1 MDGQEQT
8 LTVEES
14 APDREAALSG
24 PGEGLLGAGEEIS
37 GRETPL
43 EEAAVEREV
52 PREGAGAGADR
63 RGEVETFLRT
73 FPGVEAGDI
82 PEEVWAR
89 AAGGLGLT
97 GAWALYE
104 NGLLRQRLA
113 ALEQNG
119 ANRARCLGS
128 LGSRQS
134 VSGGGSIEAYWE
146 EAGG

>member
-1 MDGQEQT
+1 
-8 LTVEES
+8 
-14 APDREAALSG
+14 
-24 PGEGLLGAGEEIS
+24 
-37 GRETPL
+37 
-43 EEAAVEREV
+43 
-52 PREGAGAGADR
+52 
-63 RGEVETFLRT
+63 VETFLDA
-73 FPGVEAGDI
+73 FPGVEVRDI

-119 ANRARCLGS
+119 ENRARSLGS

-134 VSGGGSIEAYWE
+134 VTGGGSIEAYWE
-146 EAGG
+146 EAGR

>member
-1 MDGQEQT
+1 MEHEELEELTGESVSGEEMPSEETALTPEEPAEESEREAPAEQPAGDDWRRE
-8 LTVEES
+8 VEE
-14 APDREAALSG
+14 
-24 PGEGLLGAGEEIS
+24 
-37 GRETPL
+37 
-43 EEAAVEREV
+43 
-52 PREGAGAGADR
+52 
-63 RGEVETFLRT
+63 FLDT
-73 FPGVEAGDI
+73 FPGVEVGDI

-119 ANRARCLGS
+119 ENRARSLGS

-134 VSGGGSIEAYWE
+134 VNGGGSIEAYWE
-146 EAGG
+146 EAGR

>member
-1 MDGQEQT
+1 MENEELEA
-8 LTVEES
+8 LTGESGSGEETPAEETSLTPEGPVEET
-14 APDREAALSG
+14 E
-24 PGEGLLGAGEEIS
+24 GEEAPA
-37 GRETPL
+37 EQPA
-43 EEAAVEREV
+43 E
-52 PREGAGAGADR
+52 ADR
-63 RGEVETFLRT
+63 RREVETFLNT
-73 FPGVEAGDI
+73 FPRVEAGDI

-89 AAGGLGLT
+89 AAEGLGLT

-119 ANRARCLGS
+119 ENRARSLGS

-146 EAGG
+146 EAGR

>member
-1 MDGQEQT
+1 MEHEELEE
-8 LTVEES
+8 LTGESVSGGETSVEETLLM
-14 APDREAALSG
+14 PEG
-24 PGEGLLGAGEEIS
+24 PAEE
-37 GRETPL
+37 T
-43 EEAAVEREV
+43 EEAPAEQ
-52 PREGAGAGADR
+52 PPGDHR
-63 RGEVETFLRT
+63 RREVETFLDT
-73 FPGVEAGDI
+73 FPGVEVEDI
-82 PEEVWAR
+82 PEGVWAR

-119 ANRARCLGS
+119 ENRARSLGS

-146 EAGG
+146 EAGR

>member
-1 MDGQEQT
+1 MEHEELEE
-8 LTVEES
+8 LTGESVSGGETSVEETLLM
-14 APDREAALSG
+14 PEG
-24 PGEGLLGAGEEIS
+24 PAEETEEDPAERPAGDH
-37 GRETPL
+37 RR
-43 EEAAVEREV
+43 REV
-52 PREGAGAGADR
+52 EI
-63 RGEVETFLRT
+63 FLET
-73 FPGVEAGDI
+73 FPGVEVRDI

-119 ANRARCLGS
+119 ENRARSLGS

-146 EAGG
+146 EAGR

>member
-1 MDGQEQT
+1 MENEKLEEQVE
-8 LTVEES
+8 LTGESVSDEEMPVEETS
-14 APDREAALSG
+14 LMPEGSVEETGGEKAPAEQPVGDH
-24 PGEGLLGAGEEIS
+24 
-37 GRETPL
+37 
-43 EEAAVEREV
+43 
-52 PREGAGAGADR
+52 R
-63 RGEVETFLRT
+63 RREVETFLDT
-73 FPGVEAGDI
+73 FPGVEVGDI

-119 ANRARCLGS
+119 ENRARSLGS

-134 VSGGGSIEAYWE
+134 VTGGGSIEAYWE
-146 EAGG
+146 EAGR

>member
-1 MDGQEQT
+1 MEHEELEE
-8 LTVEES
+8 LTGES
-14 APDREAALSG
+14 VS
-24 PGEGLLGAGEEIS
+24 GEE
-37 GRETPL
+37 TPS
-43 EEAAVEREV
+43 EEAPLTPEGPAEETEEAPVEQ
-52 PREGAGAGADR
+52 PAGDHR
-63 RGEVETFLRT
+63 RREVETFLDA
-73 FPGVEAGDI
+73 FPGVEVGDI

-119 ANRARCLGS
+119 ENRARSLGS

-134 VSGGGSIEAYWE
+134 VNGGGSIEAYWE
-146 EAGG
+146 EAGR

>member
-1 MDGQEQT
+1 MDSEELEELTGESVSGEETPSEETSLTPEGPAEETEGEEAPAEQPAGDGRRRE
-8 LTVEES
+8 VEE
-14 APDREAALSG
+14 
-24 PGEGLLGAGEEIS
+24 
-37 GRETPL
+37 
-43 EEAAVEREV
+43 
-52 PREGAGAGADR
+52 
-63 RGEVETFLRT
+63 FLDT
-73 FPGVEAGDI
+73 FPGVEVGDI

-119 ANRARCLGS
+119 ENRARSLGS

-146 EAGG
+146 EAGR

>member
-1 MDGQEQT
+1 MEHEELEE
-8 LTVEES
+8 LT
-14 APDREAALSG
+14 
-24 PGEGLLGAGEEIS
+24 GERVSGEETPAE
-37 GRETPL
+37 ETSLTPEGPAEETEGEEPL
-43 EEAAVEREV
+43 AERPAGDDRRREV
-52 PREGAGAGADR
+52 EI
-63 RGEVETFLRT
+63 FLEA
-73 FPGVEAGDI
+73 FPGVEVGDI

-119 ANRARCLGS
+119 ENRARSLGS

-134 VSGGGSIEAYWE
+134 VTGGGSIEAYWE
-146 EAGG
+146 EAGR

>member
-1 MDGQEQT
+1 MEHEELEE
-8 LTVEES
+8 LTGESVSGGETSVEETLLM
-14 APDREAALSG
+14 PEG
-24 PGEGLLGAGEEIS
+24 PAEE
-37 GRETPL
+37 T
-43 EEAAVEREV
+43 EEAPAERPAGDHRRREV
-52 PREGAGAGADR
+52 EI
-63 RGEVETFLRT
+63 FLET
-73 FPGVEAGDI
+73 FPGVEVRDI

-119 ANRARCLGS
+119 ENRARSLGS

-146 EAGG
+146 EAGR

>member
-1 MDGQEQT
+1 MEHEELEE
-8 LTVEES
+8 LTGESVSGEETSVEETS
-14 APDREAALSG
+14 LTPEG
-24 PGEGLLGAGEEIS
+24 PV
-37 GRETPL
+37 
-43 EEAAVEREV
+43 EEAEGKEAPAER
-52 PREGAGAGADR
+52 PAGDDR
-63 RGEVETFLRT
+63 RREVETFLEA
-73 FPGVEAGDI
+73 FPGVEVGDI

-119 ANRARCLGS
+119 ENRARSLGS

-134 VSGGGSIEAYWE
+134 VNGGGSIEAYWE
-146 EAGG
+146 EAGL

>member
-1 MDGQEQT
+1 MEHEELEE
-8 LTVEES
+8 LTGESVSGEETPSEETSLTPEGPVEET
-14 APDREAALSG
+14 E
-24 PGEGLLGAGEEIS
+24 GEEA
-37 GRETPL
+37 P
-43 EEAAVEREV
+43 AER
-52 PREGAGAGADR
+52 PAGDHR
-63 RGEVETFLRT
+63 RREVETFLEI
-73 FPGVEAGDI
+73 FPGVEVGDI

-119 ANRARCLGS
+119 ENRARSLGS

-146 EAGG
+146 EAGR

>member
-1 MDGQEQT
+1 MEHEELEE
-8 LTVEES
+8 LTGES
-14 APDREAALSG
+14 VSG
-24 PGEGLLGAGEEIS
+24 G
-37 GRETPL
+37 ETPL
-43 EEAAVEREV
+43 EETPLEQVVPEESKEEAQAERTT
-52 PREGAGAGADR
+52 GDDR
-63 RGEVETFLRT
+63 RREVETFLEI
-73 FPGVEAGDI
+73 FPGVEVGDI

-119 ANRARCLGS
+119 ENRARSLGS

-134 VSGGGSIEAYWE
+134 VTGGGSIEAYWE
-146 EAGG
+146 EAGR